1 MARNIYMSIKPS
13 KAWSAIPPLFFAAIH
28 AYASSP
34 QLTVEVHRDANCGC
48 CKSWISYMES
58 KGFEVIDRVEQ
69 DMIKVKSDLQVPRHL
84 ASCHTATLNGRFIE
98 GHVPAAQ
105 VIELSKR
112 SDLAG
117 IAVPGMPAGSPGMEV
132 PGIAHPYEVIG
143 VSVGEEKVIAT
154 YP

>member
-1 MARNIYMSIKPS
+1 
-13 KAWSAIPPLFFAAIH
+13 
-28 AYASSP
+28 
-34 QLTVEVHRDANCGC
+34 
-48 CKSWISYMES
+48 MES

-112 SDLAG
+112 SDLTG